1 MPLTKEEPKSGN
13 LPGDDNTNLWQ
24 SILNDVQK
32 HGNPKLNPNKQ
43 IVVLGDN
50 ESGKTTM
57 VMTPNHF
64 AVVSYVLLFRWQSC
78 KALRTQAKVQV
89 LSMPTSV

>member
-1 MPLTKEEPKSGN
+1 MGLTNEEPDNSSSGT
-13 LPGDDNTNLWQ
+13 DETVNLWQ

-43 IVVLGDN
+43 IVVLGNN

-57 VMTPNHF
+57 VGAQMPPNRAGLHSF
-64 AVVSYVLLFRWQSC
+64 FRWQSC
-78 KALRTQAKVQV
+78 KELTIPAKGPGWNT
-89 LSMPTSV
+89 PTST

>member
-13 LPGDDNTNLWQ
+13 PPGDDNTNLWQ

-57 VMTPNHF
+57 VMAPNR
-64 AVVSYVLLFRWQSC
+64 ALMVLMSYVLGG
-78 KALRTQAKVQV
+78 KAAGH
-89 LSMPTSV
+89 